1 MSALTQF
8 GGGSAIPSAY
18 SRIFVSSQIWTAP
31 VTGKVTWI
39 VQGAGGSGALALQ
52 STLSQVMATGGGG
65 GMRSVETI
73 DVIKGQ
79 QFIIV
84 VGAGGVALES
94 VGNPANDLR
103 NGNAG
108 GGSSVQGPRV
118 NLLATGG
125 AGGVAA
131 TGGTVLGGAGA
142 TGTGT
147 GSVVTVPSLSNY
159 ANNYANN
166 YA

>member
-31 VTGKVTWI
+31 VTGKVTFV

-52 STLSQVMATGGGG
+52 STLTQVMGTGGGG

-73 DVIKGQ
+73 DVVKGQ
-79 QFIIV
+79 QFTII

-94 VGNPANDLR
+94 AGNPTNDLR
-103 NGNAG
+103 NGS
-108 GGSSVQGPRV
+108 SSVQGLRV

-125 AGGVAA
+125 AGGLAA

-142 TGTGT
+142 SGT
-147 GSVVTVPSLSNY
+147 GSGATTPAPEVSRY